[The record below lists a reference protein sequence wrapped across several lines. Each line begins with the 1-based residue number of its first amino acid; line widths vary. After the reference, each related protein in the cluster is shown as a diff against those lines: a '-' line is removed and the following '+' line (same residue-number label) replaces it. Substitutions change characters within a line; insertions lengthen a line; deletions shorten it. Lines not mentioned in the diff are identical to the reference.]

1 MGILKNI
8 TNEYFG
14 EIAREEDII
23 EMNGVE
29 TRAFEDKNGTFHKHG
44 YHILPPKTRLSGDL
58 DRQRR
63 ILWDLLKELM
73 EKRGD
78 GCDLNDV
85 DVSDVK
91 DMSYIFQYTSIDF
104 DISGWDTSNVW
115 YMTGMFRSSKFN
127 GDISR
132 WNVWVVDNME
142 EMFWNSEFNN
152 DISDWN
158 VGEVTNMKGMFCKS
172 EFNGDISRWKVDK
185 VMDMT
190 EMFANSKFTCE
201 NGSISDWKVSR
212 KCKRLNMFKGTPI
225 LNNLPPWY
233 KR

>member
-8 TNEYFG
+8 TDEYFG

-23 EMNGVE
+23 EMYGVE
-29 TRAFEDKNGTFHKHG
+29 TRAFKDKNGTFHKHG
-44 YHILPPKTRLSGDL
+44 YHILPPESRLSRDL

-91 DMSYIFQYTSIDF
+91 DMSYIFQYTDIDF
-104 DISGWDTSNVW
+104 DVSGWDTSNVW
-115 YMTGMFRSSKFN
+115 FMTGMFRASKFN

-132 WNVWVVDNME
+132 WNVGVVDNMV

-158 VGEVTNMKGMFCKS
+158 VENVKDMKEMFCKS
-172 EFNGDISRWKVDK
+172 KFNGDLSRWKVNG
-185 VMDMT
+185 VTDMT
-190 EMFANSKFTCE
+190 EMFAKSEFTGE
-201 NGSISDWKVSR
+201 NGSISDWKVNR

>member
-1 MGILKNI
+1 MGVLKNL
-8 TNEYFG
+8 TDEYFG
-14 EIAREEDII
+14 KKTRKEDII
-23 EMNGVE
+23 QMYGVE
-29 TRAFEDKNGTFHKHG
+29 IRPFTDKNGKFHEDG
-44 YHILPPKTRLSGDL
+44 YHILPAESSRSGAL

-63 ILWDLLKELM
+63 VLWDLVGELLK
-73 EKRGD
+73 KRGN

-91 DMSYIFQYTSIDF
+91 DMSYIFQYTDVDF
-104 DISGWDTSNVW
+104 DVSGWDTSHVW
-115 YMTGMFRSSKFN
+115 FMTGMFRASKFN

-142 EMFWNSEFNN
+142 EMFWNASFNN

-158 VGEVTNMKGMFCKS
+158 VEEATNMKAMFCKS

-190 EMFANSKFTCE
+190 EMFANSKFTGE

-212 KCKRLNMFKGTPI
+212 KCKRLNMFKGTPV